1 MSHLYAKVDTM
12 KFIATP
18 EQLRAR
24 LELRRSNA
32 SAKHVNKKKYN
43 RKKKH
48 VGKSTFWDQYE
59 IYLCTIFIYIIY
71 FASHWFC

>member
-1 MSHLYAKVDTM
+1 MSVPYGSVDTM

-32 SAKHVNKKKYN
+32 AVPHKNKKRYT
-43 RKKKH
+43 RKTKH
-48 VGKSTFWDQYE
+48 KNLQGE
-59 IYLCTIFIYIIY
+59 
-71 FASHWFC
+71 

>member
-1 MSHLYAKVDTM
+1 M
-12 KFIATP
+12 KFIASP

-32 SAKHVNKKKYN
+32 SAKHRNKKKYT

-48 VGKSTFWDQYE
+48 VGKSTYWD
-59 IYLCTIFIYIIY
+59 
-71 FASHWFC
+71 

>member
-32 SAKHVNKKKYN
+32 AVPHKNKKAYN
-43 RKKKH
+43 RKAKHKKGFLD
-48 VGKSTFWDQYE
+48 V
-59 IYLCTIFIYIIY
+59 
-71 FASHWFC
+71 

>member
-1 MSHLYAKVDTM
+1 MSDLYAKVDTM

-32 SAKHVNKKKYN
+32 TVPHKNKKKYN
-43 RKKKH
+43 RKPKHKKGFLD
-48 VGKSTFWDQYE
+48 V
-59 IYLCTIFIYIIY
+59 
-71 FASHWFC
+71 

>member
-1 MSHLYAKVDTM
+1 M

-32 SAKHVNKKKYN
+32 SVPHKNKKRYT

-48 VGKSTFWDQYE
+48 VGKSTFWD
-59 IYLCTIFIYIIY
+59 
-71 FASHWFC
+71 

>member
-1 MSHLYAKVDTM
+1 M

-32 SAKHVNKKKYN
+32 SARHKNKKKYS
-43 RKKKH
+43 RKPKHKKEL
-48 VGKSTFWDQYE
+48 FD
-59 IYLCTIFIYIIY
+59 
-71 FASHWFC
+71 

>member
-1 MSHLYAKVDTM
+1 M

-32 SAKHVNKKKYN
+32 ASPHKNKKRYS
-43 RKKKH
+43 RKPKHKKEL
-48 VGKSTFWDQYE
+48 FNE
-59 IYLCTIFIYIIY
+59 
-71 FASHWFC
+71 